1 MAGHF
6 LGAKLVFPE
15 PPPEPPPEPLPEPQ
29 PGINEKSNIVVT
41 EKCDFY
47 EV

>member
-1 MAGHF
+1 MAGHV
-6 LGAKLVFPE
+6 LGAELVFPE
-15 PPPEPPPEPLPEPQ
+15 PPPGLPPETLPEPQ
-29 PGINEKSNIVVT
+29 PGINEKSNIVVA